1 MEIGY
6 VIKCSVKGV
15 WQYYDGSDR
24 SFDRD
29 WMGDIY
35 QAKKFET
42 EQEAE
47 QFLKDRM
54 VMGHWGG
61 YFQIEKYFLNR

>member
-6 VIKCSVKGV
+6 VIKCHAKE
-15 WQYYDGSDR
+15 QYYDGSDR
-24 SFDRD
+24 SFDLT
-29 WMGDIY
+29 WMSNMDS
-35 QAKKFET
+35 AKKFET

-54 VMGHWGG
+54 VMDHWGG

>member
-42 EQEAE
+42 I
-47 QFLKDRM
+47 FKR
-54 VMGHWGG
+54 
-61 YFQIEKYFLNR
+61 